1 MTTFKERPVSR
12 SSLSDDEENKDKKKY
27 QYSFIFK
34 RYNPSEGSKYLIHEK
49 GIFVLLFFFLMIRTS
64 YLGINHSLRLYN
76 NNV

>member
-49 GIFVLLFFFLMIRTS
+49 GIFVLLFFLNDKDIL
-64 YLGINHSLRLYN
+64 LGNKPQLEVIQ
-76 NNV
+76 